1 VEKEMKNMLLVL
13 LAASVSFLL
22 MSHAAEAHHGWSEFD
37 TNREVTFEGTV
48 TDFHFV
54 NPHCVVEFDVKDENG
69 KIHKWQGEFSNP
81 SQLSRQG
88 WTAASLEAG
97 EKFTITGNPAKNN
110 APAIHVAR
118 IRMPNGQEVKVDGGR

>member
-1 VEKEMKNMLLVL
+1 MKYFALCLTLIFSGLFLSPPLL
-13 LAASVSFLL
+13 
-22 MSHAAEAHHGWSEFD
+22 AHHGEVNYD
-37 TNREVTFEGTV
+37 TEKVVSVKGTV

-97 EKFTITGNPAKNN
+97 DKFTITGNPAKNN

>member
-1 VEKEMKNMLLVL
+1 MKNTSLAI
-13 LAASVSFLL
+13 LAASVSFFL

-37 TNREVTFEGTV
+37 THREVTFEATV

-54 NPHCVVEFDVKDENG
+54 NPHCVVEFDVKDEKG
-69 KIHKWQGEFSNP
+69 QVHKWQGEFSNP

-97 EKFTITGNPAKNN
+97 DKLTITGNPAKND

-118 IRMPNGQEVKVDGGR
+118 IRMANGQEFKVDGGR